1 VNAIHPYDNCSAQNG
16 QNKSNYILIAK
27 KIMDLFIVPL
37 ASLLQTIIQEAHAEN
52 QRRHEEKMAE
62 INLIANSELR
72 DCYVQQLLLDK
83 FLAPI
88 EHAQHKIQNA
98 AKHAQYMAEAIN
110 YHYKDHNLTK
120 EQARDVCQ
128 QFRFLA
134 VKISQV
140 DSLYDLKLI
149 YKATTIFAHR
159 MADFQHREREYSIER
174 AIRKN
179 ILDSLGTCIAVENNF
194 QRRLSFMNNGN
205 NSPDNDR

>member
-1 VNAIHPYDNCSAQNG
+1 
-16 QNKSNYILIAK
+16 
-27 KIMDLFIVPL
+27 MDLFVSPI

-88 EHAQHKIQNA
+88 EDAQHKIQNA
-98 AKHAQYMAEAIN
+98 AKHAQYMAEAVN
-110 YHYKDHNLTK
+110 YYYRDHNLTK
-120 EQARDVCQ
+120 EQAKDVCQ

-134 VKISQV
+134 VKIAQV

-159 MADFQHREREYSIER
+159 MSDFQHREREYSLER
-174 AIRKN
+174 AIRKKN
-179 ILDSLGTCIAVENNF
+179 LDPLGTCIAVENNF
-194 QRRLSFMNNGN
+194 QRRVSFLTQGANMPNNKN
-205 NSPDNDR
+205 LPSVW

>member
-1 VNAIHPYDNCSAQNG
+1 MN
-16 QNKSNYILIAK
+16 
-27 KIMDLFIVPL
+27 LFIYPI

-52 QRRHEEKMAE
+52 QRQHEKKMAE

-88 EHAQHKIQNA
+88 EDAQHQMQNA
-98 AKHAQYMAEAIN
+98 AKHAQYMAESIN
-110 YHYKDHNLTK
+110 YYYKDHNLTK
-120 EQARDVCQ
+120 EQAKDVCQ

-134 VKISQV
+134 VQISQV

-149 YKATTIFAHR
+149 YHATTIFAHR
-159 MADFQHREREYSIER
+159 MADFQHRDRNYSIER

-179 ILDSLGTCIAVENNF
+179 ILDVLGTCIARENNF
-194 QRRLSFMNNGN
+194 QRRLSFINKKQI
-205 NSPDNDR
+205 SVEKISIAIKDDV